1 MTPQQIDL
9 VKSSFAAAAPQRARL
24 SRIFFAELFA
34 REPSLRP
41 LLQDGA
47 AGPASELFEGLA
59 AIVASLGR
67 LYPILPALEW
77 LGARNA
83 LRGIGERH
91 YRAVEAALLA
101 ALAAGL
107 GEDFT
112 PRLRDSWTAASRRIS
127 AVMIEAAEGG
137 ALAA

>member
-1 MTPQQIDL
+1 MTPEQIRL
-9 VKSSFAAAAPQRARL
+9 VKDSFAAAAPQRARL
-24 SRIFFAELFA
+24 SGIFFAELFE

-41 LLQDGA
+41 LLQNGA
-47 AGPASELFEGLA
+47 PAAAAALYEGLDS
-59 AIVASLGR
+59 IVESLGR

-107 GEDFT
+107 GEGFT
-112 PRLRDSWTAASRRIS
+112 PRLRDAWTAASRRVS
-127 AVMIEAAEGG
+127 AVMLEAAEDG